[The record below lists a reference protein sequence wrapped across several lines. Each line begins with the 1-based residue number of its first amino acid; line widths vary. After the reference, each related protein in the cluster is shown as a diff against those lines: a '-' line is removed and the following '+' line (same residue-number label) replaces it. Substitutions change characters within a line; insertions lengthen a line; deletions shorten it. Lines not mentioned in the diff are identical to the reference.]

1 MLVAACFQCG
11 RPGTIKPGL
20 GAGRAGPGDQVPVAQ
35 VGRVLPLHSLRQEAV
50 RPMNILLEVAKEASA
65 WSHALS
71 TRLPE
76 AAIHQGP
83 GAPACDFAVVWRP
96 DPEAFQGQARL
107 KAIFSLGAGV
117 DGLLSI
123 PSLPRHVPLVRME
136 DVGMAEQMA
145 EYALYVAL
153 RHLRRMPKY
162 ERDQLHGHW
171 DPQAIRSRASLRV
184 GVLGLGVLG
193 GRIAQS
199 LAGFGF
205 TVSGWSRGAKDLPD
219 VRCLHGADTLEQ
231 VFDSSEVLFIAL
243 PLTPATFNLL
253 DEDKLFRLHAG
264 STLCNVSRGGVL
276 SEAALIGALDA
287 GVIAE
292 AFLDV
297 FMTEPLPGD
306 HPFWRRTDIRITP
319 HVAALTPPDAA
330 AEQVVLKI
338 RSMLAGQPVS
348 GVVSREHGY

>member
-1 MLVAACFQCG
+1 M
-11 RPGTIKPGL
+11 K
-20 GAGRAGPGDQVPVAQ
+20 
-35 VGRVLPLHSLRQEAV
+35 
-50 RPMNILLEVAKEASA
+50 ILLEVAKEASA
-65 WSHALS
+65 WSQALS
-71 TRLPE
+71 VHLPE
-76 AAIHQGP
+76 ATIFQGP

-96 DPEAFQGQARL
+96 APEAFQGQTGL

-123 PSLPRHVPLVRME
+123 PSIPSGVPLVRME

-153 RHLRRMPKY
+153 RHLRRMHKY
-162 ERDQLHGHW
+162 ELDQCQGQW
-171 DPQAIRSRASLRV
+171 DPQAFRSRASLPV

-193 GRIAQS
+193 GHIAQS

-205 TVSGWSRGAKDLPD
+205 SVTGWSRGGKDLPG
-219 VRCLHGADTLEQ
+219 VRCLHGGATLEH
-231 VFDSSEVLFIAL
+231 VLESSEVLFIAL
-243 PLTPATFNLL
+243 PLTPATSNLL
-253 DEDKLFRLHAG
+253 NEDKLFRLRAA

-287 GVIAE
+287 GVVAE

-306 HPFWRRTDIRITP
+306 HRFWRRNDIKITP
-319 HVAALTPPDAA
+319 HIAALTPPDAA
-330 AEQVVLKI
+330 AAQVAFKI
-338 RSMLAGQPVS
+338 RSMLAGQS
-348 GVVSREHGY
+348 ITGVVSREYGY